1 MIDDIGGWKQVLGT
15 LANSESLSRHDART
29 AMATILSG
37 EATTAQIAAYIVA
50 LRLKGETAEELGGMV
65 EAMVEAA
72 DGITLPEHTIDIV
85 GAGGSPFRRRHALN
99 VSTMACFVAAAAGAS
114 VCKHGNRK
122 ASSTSG
128 SFDLLEALGVNIDL
142 DSAGVERC
150 VAEAGVGFA
159 FARAHHPAMRF
170 AAPVRAELGIPTVFN
185 ILGPISHPG
194 QVTRQVMGVASET
207 TADLIAQVL
216 ADRGVRAIVVTGDDD
231 LDEFSLTGPSRVLDV
246 ADGSISEMHVAPSD
260 VGMEQCAEAELA
272 GGDAA
277 KNAAITQAI
286 FSGEEQGP
294 RRDIVVL
301 NAAAGLVVAGLAD
314 DLTDGVAQAAAVIDT
329 GSVATTLSRLVEVSH
344 A

>member
-1 MIDDIGGWKQVLGT
+1 MIEDIGGWKHVLGA
-15 LANSESLSRHDART
+15 LASAQSLSREHAKI
-29 AMATILSG
+29 AMATILRG
-37 EATTAQIAAYIVA
+37 EATPAQIAAFIVA
-50 LRLKGETAEELGGMV
+50 LRLKGETSDELGGMV

-72 DGITLPEHTIDIV
+72 DGITVPEHTIDIV
-85 GAGGSPFRRRHALN
+85 GAGGSPFRRRHAMN
-99 VSTMACFVAAAAGAS
+99 VSTMACFVASAAGAS

-128 SFDLLEALGVNIDL
+128 SFDVLEALGVNIDL

-150 VAEAGVGFA
+150 VADAGIGFA

-194 QVTRQVMGVASET
+194 QVTRQVMGVASEST
-207 TADLIAQVL
+207 GDLIAQVL
-216 ADRGVRAIVVTGDDD
+216 ADRGVRAMVVTGDDD

-246 ADGSISEMHVAPSD
+246 ADGSITPMQVAPSD
-260 VGMEQCAEAELA
+260 VGMQQCVEADLV

-277 KNAAITQAI
+277 TNADITKAI
-286 FSGEEQGP
+286 FSGREQGA

-314 DLTDGVAQAAAVIDT
+314 DLGAGVKKAGEAIDNGSAAA
-329 GSVATTLSRLVEVSH
+329 TLDRLIEVSN

>member
-1 MIDDIGGWKQVLGT
+1 
-15 LANSESLSRHDART
+15 
-29 AMATILSG
+29 MATILSG

>member
-1 MIDDIGGWKQVLGT
+1 VIEDRGGWKGILGT
-15 LANSESLSRHDART
+15 LANEESLSRADAKI
-29 AMATILSG
+29 AMATILHG
-37 EATTAQIAAYIVA
+37 EATEAQIAAFIVA
-50 LRLKGETAEELGGMV
+50 LRIKGETVDELGGMV
-65 EAMVEAA
+65 EAMVDAA
-72 DGITLPEHTIDIV
+72 DRITLPEHTIDIV

-128 SFDLLEALGVNIDL
+128 SFDLLEALGINIEL
-142 DSAGVERC
+142 DSKAVERC
-150 VAEAGVGFA
+150 VEEVGLGFA

-170 AAPVRAELGIPTVFN
+170 AGPVRAELGIPTVFN

-194 QVTRQVMGVASET
+194 QVTRQVMGVASEA
-207 TADLIAQVL
+207 TADLIAPVL
-216 ADRGVRAIVVTGDDD
+216 ADRGVRALVVTGDDN

-246 ADGSISEMHVAPSD
+246 ANGVVTPTTVAPSD
-260 VGMEQCAEAELA
+260 VGMAQCAEADLA

-277 KNAAITQAI
+277 TNAAITAAI
-286 FSGEEQGP
+286 FAGTERGP

-301 NAAAGLVVAGLAD
+301 NAAAGLVVAGIAE
-314 DLTDGVAQAAAVIDT
+314 DLSAGVERANEAIDNGATAAK
-329 GSVATTLSRLVEVSH
+329 LQRLIEVSN

>member
-15 LANSESLSRHDART
+15 LANAESLSRADART

-150 VAEAGVGFA
+150 VTEAGVGFA

-216 ADRGVRAIVVTGDDD
+216 ADRGVRAMVVTGDDD

-246 ADGSISEMHVAPSD
+246 ADGSITPMHVAPSD
-260 VGMEQCAEAELA
+260 VGMEQCTEAELA
-272 GGDAA
+272 GGDAE

-314 DLTDGVAQAAAVIDT
+314 DLTDGVAQAATAIDT